1 MKNRM
6 NFGGTCSYRL
16 CTGPSPWNSKLG
28 LVLEH
33 SPELQTEEMETACP
47 SVFITSSLEANGW
60 TEQYLQS
67 LPKLVSSILLTML
80 LVPNTSTMV
89 NFMIAPPGSS
99 HKLCLLNFRQW
110 AMAEFPNQW
119 VFKENVCSLF
129 TNSLSMKRSSQKKHL
144 KVKGER
150 RITFVAL
157 RISLYWLHSNFPLP
171 EHRTGLKITFVIH
184 SHYKGERNSRSAFL
198 KVPKET
204 F

>member
-1 MKNRM
+1 MEHVL
-6 NFGGTCSYRL
+6 TDSAQA
-16 CTGPSPWNSKLG
+16 W
-28 LVLEH
+28 VLETQ
-33 SPELQTEEMETACP
+33 SLVWYLNIVQNYRRKRWRPTACP
-47 SVFITSSLEANGW
+47 SVFITGSLEANGW

-144 KVKGER
+144 KVKGRGESLSLL
-150 RITFVAL
+150 FVFHCIDCIPIFRYL
-157 RISLYWLHSNFPLP
+157 NT
-171 EHRTGLKITFVIH
+171 EQG
-184 SHYKGERNSRSAFL
+184 
-198 KVPKET
+198 
-204 F
+204 